1 MSKSTRSSSQL
12 LPQIFQTEKN
22 KRFINSTLDQLI
34 EPSVL
39 DRLSAYIGQR
49 YKPSYRNTDIYL
61 EESSLQRQS
70 YQLEPTVTYKSD
82 GDNID
87 FASQYIDAV
96 DEIQAQ
102 GGSNIKHDR
111 LWEQESY
118 AYAPPID
125 PDKLVNYRQYYWMS
139 KNLSPIILD
148 VGPGTTSRIDVV
160 NNALGA
166 YVFSNKTDQNNPDI
180 VVYKGSTYEFNI
192 NALGHPFYIKTQYS
206 TGTADQVSDEYV
218 TNNGADQ
225 GIVTLEVPSSD
236 SSSNIDTLLYYH
248 CGNHVGMKGRIHI

>member
-22 KRFINSTLDQLI
+22 KRFINSTIDQLI

-49 YKPSYRNTDIYL
+49 YKPSYRTTDIYL

-70 YQLEPTVTYKSD
+70 YQLEPTVTYKTD
-82 GDNID
+82 GSNID

-96 DEIQAQ
+96 NEIKAQ
-102 GGSNIKHDR
+102 GGSNEKHDR

-118 AYAPPID
+118 SYAPPVD

-148 VGPGTTSRIDVV
+148 VGPGTTSRISVV

-166 YVFSNKTDQNNPDI
+166 YVFSNKIDQDNPDI
-180 VVYKGSTYEFNI
+180 IVYKGSTYEFSI
-192 NALGHPFYIKTQYS
+192 NAPGHPFYIKTQYG
-206 TGTADQVSDEYV
+206 TGSSDQVSDEHV
-218 TNNGADQ
+218 TNNGTMD
-225 GIVTLEVPSSD
+225 GIVTLKVPSND
-236 SSSNIDTLLYYH
+236 SSSNIDTVLFYQL
-248 CGNHVGMKGRIHI
+248 KDL